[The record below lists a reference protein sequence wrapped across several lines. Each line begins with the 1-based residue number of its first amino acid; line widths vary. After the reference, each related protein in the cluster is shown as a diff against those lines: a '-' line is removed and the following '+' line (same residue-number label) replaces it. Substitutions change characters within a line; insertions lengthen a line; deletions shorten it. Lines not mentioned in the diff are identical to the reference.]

1 MVNKVVLIGKIA
13 RGFSFS
19 HSVKNGER
27 FFETVIDIKRPS
39 GIVDS
44 IPVLISEETMQT
56 VDSSR
61 GGNVYVSG
69 QFHSL
74 KKDGKTI
81 YFVLAQEFFFLCT
94 DIVKFNGISCMGE
107 IANTPTFRI
116 TPKGKE
122 ASDFTLMLRR
132 RYNRTDYLPCIAWGK
147 EAISVSTI
155 PNGTMVSIMGHIQ
168 SRRYQKDSETQTT
181 YEIVVTHM
189 EEIKGD
195 EERSA

>member
-1 MVNKVVLIGKIA
+1 MVNKVVLIGKMA
-13 RGFSFS
+13 QEFAFS
-19 HSVKNGER
+19 HSVKNGEQ

-44 IPVLISEETMQT
+44 IPVIISEETMEKA
-56 VDSSR
+56 DSGI

-74 KKDGKTI
+74 KKEGKTI
-81 YFVLAQEFFFLCT
+81 YFVLAQEISFLGT
-94 DIVKFNGISCMGE
+94 DLPKFNGISCTGE

-116 TPKGKE
+116 TPKGRE
-122 ASDFTLMLRR
+122 VSDFTLRSNR

-147 EAISVSTI
+147 DALLASEIQKNAMI
-155 PNGTMVSIMGHIQ
+155 SIMGHIQ
-168 SRRYQKDSETQTT
+168 SRQYQKDGEIETA

-189 EEIKGD
+189 EEIKVD
-195 EERSA
+195 EECNA

>member
-1 MVNKVVLIGKIA
+1 MVNKAVLIGKMA
-13 RGFSFS
+13 QEFAFS

-81 YFVLAQEFFFLCT
+81 YFILAQEFFFVGT
-94 DIVKFNGISCMGE
+94 DIVNFNGISCMGE
-107 IANTPTFRI
+107 IANAPTFRI
-116 TPKGKE
+116 TPKGRE
-122 ASDFTLMLRR
+122 VSDFTLRSNR

-147 EAISVSTI
+147 DALLASEIQKGAT
-155 PNGTMVSIMGHIQ
+155 VSIMGHIQ
-168 SRRYQKDSETQTT
+168 SRQYQKDGEIQTT
-181 YEIVVTHM
+181 YEIVITHM
-189 EEIKGD
+189 EEIKVD
-195 EERSA
+195 EECNA